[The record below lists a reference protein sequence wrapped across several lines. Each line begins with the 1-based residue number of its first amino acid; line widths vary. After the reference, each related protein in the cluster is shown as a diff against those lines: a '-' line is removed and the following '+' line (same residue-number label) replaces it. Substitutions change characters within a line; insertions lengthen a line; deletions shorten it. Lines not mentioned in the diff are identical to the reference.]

1 MDWVFK
7 NLGFGLLELL
17 SLALLAQT
25 HVLSKIGLH
34 LDYIYHL
41 KALVAENPKISS
53 TKSSKKCQEIIT
65 KHIFFCL
72 SSSREFRHFVCL
84 FIFRSR
90 VSRQTKNQRFYFGI
104 FENNVV
110 IFTFW
115 ISGDTLV
122 LFVGAPPQ
130 AHRILCSLPIILSG
144 HNLYGGSISD
154 LIAFP
159 ARGVLGI
166 ELQV

>member
-65 KHIFFCL
+65 KHFFFCP
-72 SSSREFRHFVCL
+72 SSWRKFWHFVCL
-84 FIFRSR
+84 FIFSCR
-90 VSRQTKNQRFYFGI
+90 VSRQTKKSANLFWHFWKWLSDFYPMDIWKRFGFICRSSSIGSSNSL
-104 FENNVV
+104 FSANN
-110 IFTFW
+110 FKW
-115 ISGDTLV
+115 S
-122 LFVGAPPQ
+122 
-130 AHRILCSLPIILSG
+130 
-144 HNLYGGSISD
+144 
-154 LIAFP
+154 
-159 ARGVLGI
+159 
-166 ELQV
+166 